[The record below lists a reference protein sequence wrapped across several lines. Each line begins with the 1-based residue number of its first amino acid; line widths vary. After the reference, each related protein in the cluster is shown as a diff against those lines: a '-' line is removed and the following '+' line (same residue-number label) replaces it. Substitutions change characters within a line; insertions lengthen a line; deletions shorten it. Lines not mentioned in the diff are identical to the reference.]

1 MKFRNLT
8 IISMALFLTMSS
20 CQDMDLTPKTNT
32 SSEDFWKTSNDYK
45 LAANKFYHYLE
56 SFHGSDVL
64 SNYDLKADLAT
75 SYADFNS
82 VSNGRWLPQEND
94 AVWSDSYAQLRQI
107 NNLIEHADKMQS
119 QDAEIMRYRAEA
131 LFFRAYVYYRLVSKF
146 GDVPLILKVLDINSP
161 ELTMGRTPR
170 NQVEDQILS
179 DLTEAED
186 YLPKQTELNKE
197 DGRITQGAV
206 LAFKARAALFFA
218 SWGKNHNT
226 RKDFVSLYEVAK
238 QAAEDVMN
246 TNVYEL
252 YDQKGEDSYRQLFL
266 EAGDGCK
273 EIILARKYGKDVAPG
288 TTHPNND
295 NVSAGFMGGAT
306 RKFADMFL
314 DKNGYPI
321 THSSSCFKG
330 YKTPQSEFEDRD
342 PRMTSILQVPGRSYI
357 YASTNGVPTVCPAK
371 FTGICTTRTGYRLWK
386 YISDL
391 GGLHQGLCYY
401 DAKLIRYA
409 EVLLI
414 YAEAV
419 YELKGSISDTD
430 LDRTINLIRKRV
442 GMPAL
447 TNAFVNEN
455 GLNMLEEI
463 RRERTIELS
472 FEANRYD
479 DIRRWKIA
487 EQELPK
493 NMLGVYW
500 NSEYADANDDLKPVL
515 ENGFIVVEKDRRFNP
530 NRDYL
535 APLPTKQVSM
545 SNNALQQNPN
555 W

>member
-1 MKFRNLT
+1 MKLNHW
-8 IISMALFLTMSS
+8 IIFFMATFLAMYS
-20 CQDMDLTPKTNT
+20 CQEMDLNPKTNT
-32 SSEDFWKTSNDYK
+32 SSEDFWKTANDYK
-45 LAANKFYHYLE
+45 LAANKFYNYLE
-56 SFHGSDVL
+56 SFHGSEVL
-64 SNYDLKADLAT
+64 SNFDLKADLAT

-82 VSNGRWLPQEND
+82 VSNGRWLPSEND
-94 AVWSDSYAQLRQI
+94 ADWSDSYAQLRQI
-107 NNLIEHADKMQS
+107 NNLIEHADKMPS
-119 QDAEIMRYRAEA
+119 PDSEILRYRAEA

-170 NQVEDQILS
+170 IQVEDQILS
-179 DLTEAED
+179 DLSEAVS
-186 YLPKQTELNKE
+186 YLPTQNELKKE
-197 DGRITQGAV
+197 DGRITQGAA
-206 LAFKARAALFFA
+206 LALKARCALFFG

-226 RKDFVSLYEVAK
+226 RKDFIKLFEMAKGSAKEVMESK
-238 QAAEDVMN
+238 M
-246 TNVYEL
+246 YEL
-252 YDQKGEDSYRQLFL
+252 YDLKGSDSYRQLFL

-273 EIILARKYGKDVAPG
+273 EVILARKYGKDVAPG

-314 DKNGYPI
+314 DINGYPI
-321 THSSSCFKG
+321 THSKSCFKG

-357 YASTNGVPTVCPAK
+357 YASTNAIPTVCPVK
-371 FTGICTTRTGYRLWK
+371 FTGISTTRTGYRLWK

-414 YAEAV
+414 YAEAT
-419 YELKGSISDTD
+419 YELNGSISNQE
-430 LDRTINLIRKRV
+430 LDQTINLIRKRA
-442 GMPAL
+442 GMPHL
-447 TNAFVNEN
+447 TNEFAIEN

-472 FEANRYD
+472 FEASRYD
-479 DIRRWKIA
+479 DIRRWKTA
-487 EQELPK
+487 EYELPK

-500 NSEYADANDDLKPVL
+500 NLEYADANDDLKPEL

-545 SNNALQQNPN
+545 SNNILQQNPN